1 MSFVKTAA
9 VATAMVIALGATAA
23 SAAQINTSTCIKA
36 AGDVRAA
43 IEANQQSTNLKA
55 AKAEQS
61 AGSYFCQSGLFAK
74 GVDHY
79 NQALTLLAQK

>member
-1 MSFVKTAA
+1 MSFLKTAA
-9 VATAMVIALGATAA
+9 AATLVIAFGATAA
-23 SAAQINTSTCIKA
+23 SAAQVNTSNCIKA
-36 AGDVRAA
+36 AGEVRAA
-43 IEANQQSTNLKA
+43 IDANQASPNLKA